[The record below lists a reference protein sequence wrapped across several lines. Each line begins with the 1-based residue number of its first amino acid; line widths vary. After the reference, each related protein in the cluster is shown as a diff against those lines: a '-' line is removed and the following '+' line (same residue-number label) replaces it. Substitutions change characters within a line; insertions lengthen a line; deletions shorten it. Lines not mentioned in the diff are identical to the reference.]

1 MRTGIAASPGIA
13 IGPAWVVQEVDLE
26 IPTEKADDPSEQI
39 ARFKAAIAE
48 AKKQV
53 DALREKA
60 KNEMGED
67 KAAIFEAHLMVLD
80 DPELTGSIEAKI
92 IDEQFNAAQAVQEVI
107 DQFVMMFEQMDMEYM
122 RERAADIRDVGSRI
136 LHILL
141 DVAPRSLAEMDEPSV
156 VVAHDLTPSDTAQMD
171 KTKVLGFTTNIGG
184 RTSHSAIM
192 ARSLEIPAV
201 VGLKT
206 IVSEVKQGDRIIID
220 GLEGNVIINPTEV
233 ELRDYRKRQEQ
244 HEAEKETLKRL
255 VHEPSVT
262 ADDVRVELA
271 ANIGSPQD
279 AEQAKANGAEG
290 VGLFRTEFLYMDRP
304 DFPSE
309 EEQFEAYKQVAE
321 TFGEYP
327 VVIRT
332 LDIGGDKELSYLDL
346 PDELNPFLGYRA
358 IRLCLDRPDLFK
370 TQLRA
375 ILRAS
380 AFGNIK
386 IMYPMIA
393 TLDELRAANRLLDEV
408 KAELKDQN
416 VGFNNDIE
424 VGIMIEIPAAAVIAD
439 ALAEEAD
446 FFSIGTN
453 DLIQYTIAVD
463 RMNEQISHLYQPFH
477 PALLRLIKNV
487 IDAAHAKGKWAGM
500 CGEMAGDPLAIPIL
514 LGLGLDEFSM
524 SAVSILPA
532 RKQLRSLKQSDMQQL
547 AAEAL
552 QKGTAEEVRQ
562 YVDSHL
568 DNLV

>member
-26 IPTEKADDPSEQI
+26 IPTEKAEDPSEQI